1 MTAGAIYLFDA
12 YGTLFD
18 VHSAVARHAARIGP
32 EAERLSEIWRT
43 KQLEYTWIHAATGQR
58 ATFWEL
64 TERSLDYAIAASGAR
79 LDDETRALLL
89 DAYRELDA
97 YGDVRAVLEKLK
109 NAGSRVAILSNG
121 DPEMLERAVDSAGL
135 SGLFERVL
143 SVADAGTFKPD
154 AMVYRLAVDAFDAP
168 PEAMTFCSSNR
179 WDIAGGAVF
188 GFRCV
193 WVNRQGR
200 PDEYPGMVPAR
211 VVAGLADLLEDEA
224 DAAQSPVDGGQ
235 G

>member
-1 MTAGAIYLFDA
+1 MTADGIYLFDA

-18 VHSAVARHAARIGP
+18 VHSATARHAAELGA

-79 LDDETRALLL
+79 VDDATRALLL

-97 YGDVRAVLEKLK
+97 YPEVASVLTALK
-109 NAGSRVAILSNG
+109 ASGARLAILSNG
-121 DPEMLERAVDSAGL
+121 NSDMLERAVDSAGL
-135 SGLFERVL
+135 SGQFEVML
-143 SVADAGTFKPD
+143 SVEAAGTFKPH
-154 AMVYRLAVDAFDAP
+154 ASVYRLAVEAFDAP
-168 PEAMTFCSSNR
+168 PQAMTFCSSNR
-179 WDIAGGAVF
+179 WDIAGATVF

-193 WVNRQGR
+193 WVNRFGR
-200 PDEYPGMVPAR
+200 PDEYPDMRPAE
-211 VVAGLADLLEDEA
+211 VAASLEA
-224 DAAQSPVDGGQ
+224 LTKRA
-235 G
+235 